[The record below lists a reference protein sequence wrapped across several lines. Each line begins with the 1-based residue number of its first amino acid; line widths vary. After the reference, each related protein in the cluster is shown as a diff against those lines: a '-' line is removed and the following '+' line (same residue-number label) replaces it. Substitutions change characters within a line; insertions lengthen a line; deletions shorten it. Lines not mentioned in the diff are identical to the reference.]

1 MWINPPIKAAMI
13 RSGKFIINMFILDSR
28 KNARI
33 EDTIILTTDA
43 ISRFNL
49 KIRLRLKSEITEKIN
64 IDAVYAIAIPK
75 AENEYVN
82 GKDNAKNTSTVKK
95 VIFRLIFGL
104 PVAYKLLENNELQL
118 AKIVP
123 KVKSSNRLDA
133 GKYSEEE

>member
-1 MWINPPIKAAMI
+1 
-13 RSGKFIINMFILDSR
+13 MFILDSR